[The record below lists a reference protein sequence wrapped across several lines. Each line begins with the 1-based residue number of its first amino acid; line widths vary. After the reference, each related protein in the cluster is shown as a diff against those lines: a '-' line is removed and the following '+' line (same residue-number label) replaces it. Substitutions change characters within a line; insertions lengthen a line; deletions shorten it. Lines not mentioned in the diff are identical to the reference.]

1 MTAGARA
8 LAASVA
14 YLATAAL
21 LSLFGPYARVSTL
34 AGRLGLP
41 EETPGISAARVSI
54 FLGRIGEEG
63 RTLYTAAVLLDYALP
78 ALMALAGALLA
89 KWARGR
95 IAADSVMAS
104 LVVRLTILAVAA
116 EVIENAL
123 LLTAVARYPQRP
135 LLGNLIGVMVSAK
148 FALILLTVIAG
159 AMLAAIALLRVRRS
173 PAPM

>member
-8 LAASVA
+8 VAAVA
-14 YLATAAL
+14 GYVATAAV
-21 LSLFGPYARVSTL
+21 LSLFGPYGRVSTL

-63 RTLYTAAVLLDYALP
+63 RTLYTAAVLLDFALP
-78 ALMALAGALLA
+78 ALMALAGGLLA
-89 KWARGR
+89 RWARGR

-123 LLTAVARYPQRP
+123 LLSAAARYPQRP
-135 LLGNLIGVMVSAK
+135 LLGNLIGVMVSVK
-148 FALILLTVIAG
+148 FALILLTAVA
-159 AMLAAIALLRVRRS
+159 AAILGALTLFRIRRN
-173 PAPM
+173 PAPI